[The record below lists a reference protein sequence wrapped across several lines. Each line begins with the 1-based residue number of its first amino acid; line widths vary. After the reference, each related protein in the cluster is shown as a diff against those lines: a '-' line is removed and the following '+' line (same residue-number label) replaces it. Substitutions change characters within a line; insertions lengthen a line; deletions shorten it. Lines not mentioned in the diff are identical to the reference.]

1 MWCPTAVQLLLLPN
15 VVCAG
20 SPHNDQAVF
29 QPSAGLFSGRS
40 FDTALKVPRP
50 PAGWITQR
58 VVLEVPQGIEDVRPE
73 TKPGWSAFRA
83 PGVMVFESSDSAETA
98 LEFQL
103 RLRAGCEFVNGSQ
116 AVDMAG
122 MRVLLWRMVQ
132 HLRGEGAG
140 NSSAADASDTLQ
152 WTPWTSVTSSST
164 CGGAT
169 KGMIWLG
176 RFVPP
181 EEGLAKASD
190 QKRVVGIEEDR
201 TFDGSDYRRHDH
213 SADHRKGGMRGG
225 HAGMVFG
232 SPNPGGQ
239 KVQVHQWRKI
249 QEAIGTLGLVMF
261 VVLLGSVAL
270 AVAMAFWAKL
280 LFFYQHGAPG
290 APKGPLLACCHGDR
304 GRASTKR
311 RRGFGRCADDWQTA
325 VSVPDSL
332 QSFNSVLCRWLARPA
347 EPTRAQAKRGPAGRQ
362 KRRTPGMW
370 KTLLLVSAWTCQGLY
385 DEVHHIASARL
396 YGNVHDYA
404 YYFLDL
410 SIGTPPQRVS
420 VIVDT
425 GSSIT
430 GFPCK
435 SCEHCGQHIDPLF
448 EITQSRTASW
458 VKCNTKNCHGF
469 CSADQK
475 HCTYRQSLPAATAEA
490 FLNRKGQR
498 LGKSVRSL
506 FEEAAHRT
514 GERVDALADPLR
526 FTEGSSFHGWW
537 FEDLV
542 RLGDLMQQNP
552 PLKALVGCHQE
563 ETRLFYTQKANGI
576 MGIRYPKSGAPT
588 LLQQLLRDRE
598 HISEDIFT
606 MCIAES
612 GGRLT
617 VGGMNTSYHRGEM
630 IYLDMDFSNGFF
642 NVPLRAIHVDG
653 QEATSGPFG
662 STVIDSGTTWSYF
675 GSQPYEALRKAIDD
689 FCKSRRTCGAQSGCC
704 CFDVSGDLSGFPEL
718 KMSFDDVETKWVP
731 QAYLYRRGQAKRWCY
746 SFQNDGP
753 GANTV
758 LGASWM
764 MHQDVMFDIPRK
776 RVGVVAATCPEYQVR
791 PEHDLAQLTNSE
803 EADEELPPGEGAA
816 PPPSGLRVQ
825 ATTTKKKR
833 FNIGILWA
841 GLAAG
846 ICLAT
851 GFIGVAAAACGS
863 GRVTDATPPEKS
875 SGRRSGRGLE
885 GA

>member
-280 LFFYQHGAPG
+280 LFFTSTARQA
-290 APKGPLLACCHGDR
+290 LLKDR
-304 GRASTKR
+304 YS
-311 RRGFGRCADDWQTA
+311 
-325 VSVPDSL
+325 
-332 QSFNSVLCRWLARPA
+332 
-347 EPTRAQAKRGPAGRQ
+347 
-362 KRRTPGMW
+362 
-370 KTLLLVSAWTCQGLY
+370 
-385 DEVHHIASARL
+385 
-396 YGNVHDYA
+396 
-404 YYFLDL
+404 
-410 SIGTPPQRVS
+410 
-420 VIVDT
+420 
-425 GSSIT
+425 
-430 GFPCK
+430 
-435 SCEHCGQHIDPLF
+435 
-448 EITQSRTASW
+448 
-458 VKCNTKNCHGF
+458 
-469 CSADQK
+469 
-475 HCTYRQSLPAATAEA
+475 PAATEIVDEPVPSAE
-490 FLNRKGQR
+490 
-498 LGKSVRSL
+498 
-506 FEEAAHRT
+506 E
-514 GERVDALADPLR
+514 DLAD
-526 FTEGSSFHGWW
+526 
-537 FEDLV
+537 
-542 RLGDLMQQNP
+542 
-552 PLKALVGCHQE
+552 
-563 ETRLFYTQKANGI
+563 
-576 MGIRYPKSGAPT
+576 
-588 LLQQLLRDRE
+588 
-598 HISEDIFT
+598 
-606 MCIAES
+606 
-612 GGRLT
+612 
-617 VGGMNTSYHRGEM
+617 
-630 IYLDMDFSNGFF
+630 
-642 NVPLRAIHVDG
+642 
-653 QEATSGPFG
+653 
-662 STVIDSGTTWSYF
+662 
-675 GSQPYEALRKAIDD
+675 
-689 FCKSRRTCGAQSGCC
+689 AQ
-704 CFDVSGDLSGFPEL
+704 
-718 KMSFDDVETKWVP
+718 T
-731 QAYLYRRGQAKRWCY
+731 
-746 SFQNDGP
+746 
-753 GANTV
+753 
-758 LGASWM
+758 
-764 MHQDVMFDIPRK
+764 I
-776 RVGVVAATCPEYQVR
+776 
-791 PEHDLAQLTNSE
+791 
-803 EADEELPPGEGAA
+803 
-816 PPPSGLRVQ
+816 
-825 ATTTKKKR
+825 
-833 FNIGILWA
+833 
-841 GLAAG
+841 
-846 ICLAT
+846 
-851 GFIGVAAAACGS
+851 
-863 GRVTDATPPEKS
+863 
-875 SGRRSGRGLE
+875 GRRR
-885 GA
+885 